1 MQFEKRQVRLGDIR
15 PSAQNPRED
24 FGDIGALARSIEATG
39 GEPLNPPVVVADGNV
54 YRIVDGERRYRALSS
69 IYGEDREV
77 SALVADTMDE
87 ANELVAMLATDDKRQ
102 LTEAERARGVQQ
114 MLVLGIDEQRI
125 ERASRATAGQI
136 RAARKLRG
144 RIDAGVQVTLE
155 QLEAAS
161 SFDDEKDVEAVLAAG
176 EGWAGKADSI
186 RRRNEREEAKAED
199 YDAFG
204 DAGIP
209 VVKEKPEGFTYKDW
223 AHLGLVAAKL
233 EDKEY
238 PAGTVAVW
246 NDRYWD
252 FFAPKGGEDAEPEKT
267 EEEIRAEQEAAREK
281 AALEELYRSQIGFVA
296 SGAFAMSKDLMMCV
310 RGGVPTRPRCS
321 WRWAATATPRTRS
334 ASVPY
339 ATSLL
344 ATSRRASPTSTRPAA
359 GSWRRPR
366 TWPSS
371 TIAGAATTRR
381 RGSTTMTSSAPWASS
396 PARRTCGSWRGC
408 RRAPRRRRR
417 MSSEDEN
424 YVTVTVKARGHECS
438 ILCREATVA
447 TVGADGEPGTSLHV
461 GTFDSKSIR
470 VLAEAALSELL
481 SAGVR
486 AGIPMDAMRIELVY
500 AAVHCGFP
508 EEEERSA
515 ICYDLDIDMDES
527 GRKDEKDE

>member
-1 MQFEKRQVRLGDIR
+1 MQFEKKSVRLGDIR
-15 PSAQNPRED
+15 PSEQNPRED

-39 GEPLNPPVVVADGNV
+39 GEPLNPVVVVADGNV

-77 SALVADTMDE
+77 SALVAESMDE

-136 RAARKLRG
+136 RAARRLRESIEG
-144 RIDAGVQVTLE
+144 RQVTLE

-161 SFDDEKDVEAVLAAG
+161 AFDDEKDVEAVLAAG
-176 EGWAGKADSI
+176 DGWAGKADSI

-209 VVKEKPEGFTYKDW
+209 VVKERPEGFTYKDW

-267 EEEIRAEQEAAREK
+267 EEEIRAEQEAARED
-281 AALEELYRSQIGFVA
+281 AALEGLYRSLIGFVA
-296 SGAFAMSKDLMMCV
+296 SGAFAMSKDLMMEV
-310 RGGVPTRPRCS
+310 RVGRADPPALLVAMGGDSNPENEERFGAVRDEFARNLKACKPNEYEAGCWLMAAAKDMAQLNNRWGGDDAEAWLDHYDIFCS
-321 WRWAATATPRTRS
+321 
-334 ASVPY
+334 
-339 ATSLL
+339 
-344 ATSRRASPTSTRPAA
+344 A
-359 GSWRRPR
+359 GF
-366 TWPSS
+366 
-371 TIAGAATTRR
+371 
-381 RGSTTMTSSAPWASS
+381 
-396 PARRTCGSWRGC
+396 
-408 RRAPRRRRR
+408 
-417 MSSEDEN
+417 
-424 YVTVTVKARGHECS
+424 
-438 ILCREATVA
+438 
-447 TVGADGEPGTSLHV
+447 EPGEEDVWLME
-461 GTFDSKSIR
+461 R
-470 VLAEAALSELL
+470 VQASFKE
-481 SAGVR
+481 
-486 AGIPMDAMRIELVY
+486 
-500 AAVHCGFP
+500 
-508 EEEERSA
+508 
-515 ICYDLDIDMDES
+515 
-527 GRKDEKDE
+527 EKDE

>member
-1 MQFEKRQVRLGDIR
+1 MQFEKKSVRLGDIR
-15 PSAQNPRED
+15 PSEQNPRED

-69 IYGEDREV
+69 IYGKDREV

-114 MLVLGIDEQRI
+114 MLVLGVDEQRI

-161 SFDDEKDVEAVLAAG
+161 AFDDEKDIEAVLAAG
-176 EGWAGKADSI
+176 DGWAGKADSI

-246 NDRYWD
+246 NDRYWG

-267 EEEIRAEQEAAREK
+267 EEEIRAEQEAEREK
-281 AALEELYRSQIGFVA
+281 AALEELYRSLIGFVA
-296 SGAFAMSKDLMMCV
+296 SGAFAMSKDLMMEV
-310 RGGVPTRPRCS
+310 RVDRADPSALLVAMGGDSHVENEERFGLVRDEFARNLKACKPSEYEAGCWLMAAAKDMAQLNNRWGGDDAEAWLDHYDIFCS
-321 WRWAATATPRTRS
+321 VGFEPGEEDVWLMERVQ
-334 ASVPY
+334 ASFK
-339 ATSLL
+339 
-344 ATSRRASPTSTRPAA
+344 
-359 GSWRRPR
+359 
-366 TWPSS
+366 
-371 TIAGAATTRR
+371 
-381 RGSTTMTSSAPWASS
+381 
-396 PARRTCGSWRGC
+396 
-408 RRAPRRRRR
+408 
-417 MSSEDEN
+417 EDE
-424 YVTVTVKARGHECS
+424 
-438 ILCREATVA
+438 
-447 TVGADGEPGTSLHV
+447 
-461 GTFDSKSIR
+461 
-470 VLAEAALSELL
+470 
-481 SAGVR
+481 
-486 AGIPMDAMRIELVY
+486 
-500 AAVHCGFP
+500 
-508 EEEERSA
+508 
-515 ICYDLDIDMDES
+515 DE
-527 GRKDEKDE
+527 

>member
-1 MQFEKRQVRLGDIR
+1 MQFEKKSVRLGDIR
-15 PSAQNPRED
+15 PSEQNPRED

-54 YRIVDGERRYRALSS
+54 FRIVDGERRYRALSS

-87 ANELVAMLATDDKRQ
+87 ANELVAMLATDDKIQ

-161 SFDDEKDVEAVLAAG
+161 AFDDEKDIEAVLAAG
-176 EGWAGKADSI
+176 DGWAGKADSI

-209 VVKEKPEGFTYKDW
+209 VVKEKPEGFVYTNW
-223 AHLGLVAAKL
+223 AHLGLVASKL

-246 NDRYWD
+246 NDRYWE

-267 EEEIRAEQEAAREK
+267 EEEIRAEQEAEREEV
-281 AALEELYRSQIGFVA
+281 ALKDLYGRMVGFIT
-296 SGAFAMSKDLMMCV
+296 SGAFTMHDDLKRIVSEARVQPVVVADAIGGDPSFETDKRIASV
-310 RGGVPTRPRCS
+310 REEFMARLGTSNPSEYEAGFRLM
-321 WRWAATATPRTRS
+321 AAARDMVRLNSSYSGDDADGWLEYWEMFRS
-334 ASVPY
+334 A
-339 ATSLL
+339 
-344 ATSRRASPTSTRPAA
+344 
-359 GSWRRPR
+359 GF
-366 TWPSS
+366 
-371 TIAGAATTRR
+371 
-381 RGSTTMTSSAPWASS
+381 
-396 PARRTCGSWRGC
+396 
-408 RRAPRRRRR
+408 
-417 MSSEDEN
+417 
-424 YVTVTVKARGHECS
+424 
-438 ILCREATVA
+438 
-447 TVGADGEPGTSLHV
+447 EPGGDDEWLME
-461 GTFDSKSIR
+461 R
-470 VLAEAALSELL
+470 VQA
-481 SAGVR
+481 SAK
-486 AGIPMDAMRIELVY
+486 
-500 AAVHCGFP
+500 
-508 EEEERSA
+508 EE
-515 ICYDLDIDMDES
+515 
-527 GRKDEKDE
+527 EKDE